1 LSSSDIV
8 DLRYKGGVATLS
20 INEVF
25 PEDEG
30 VYVCKAINSI
40 GAAETSAK
48 LKVFRKKHIS
58 KNLECVMNVRD
69 LFSAM
74 DAATAASKVGQ
85 GDKPP
90 KIVNH
95 LASVYSKDGEA
106 VTLEC
111 KIIGEF
117 TFTENSIKILNF
129 IYKCMYMHNSSK
141 KKH

>member
-48 LKVFRKKHIS
+48 LKVFRKE
-58 KNLECVMNVRD
+58 KNFKTWECV
-69 LFSAM
+69 
-74 DAATAASKVGQ
+74 
-85 GDKPP
+85 
-90 KIVNH
+90 
-95 LASVYSKDGEA
+95 Y
-106 VTLEC
+106 
-111 KIIGEF
+111 
-117 TFTENSIKILNF
+117 
-129 IYKCMYMHNSSK
+129 
-141 KKH
+141 